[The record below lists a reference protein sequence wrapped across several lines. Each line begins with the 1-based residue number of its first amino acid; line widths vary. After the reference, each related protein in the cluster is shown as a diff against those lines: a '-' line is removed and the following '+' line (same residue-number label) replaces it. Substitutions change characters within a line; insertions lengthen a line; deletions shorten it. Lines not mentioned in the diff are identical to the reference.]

1 MPQTS
6 LLAHLY
12 PYFKGS
18 QEDVATSSLGYIVS
32 SNEHINKAF
41 TNHISKTLQMTIA
54 ETYQY
59 KCQAVGKSNE
69 RPDMAGYNFNGDEKI
84 LCESKFYAALTINQP
99 NAYLKRLIEENG
111 IGLMFICPEVRKK
124 GLWQEILK
132 LVNTDFE
139 YSNINDF
146 CVKLDSNI
154 RLGITTWKDLLNDL
168 EQVAL
173 SNAVN
178 SVPDIKQLQGYC
190 DQLDSEAFI
199 PFNEEDFGIDVAMK
213 AERPYR
219 LLDALVEAI
228 KQEPNHDVSL
238 KDLRATP
245 VWSGYRRYIRIDG
258 FGVNLEYDTNKWK
271 HIDGQTTPFWMYIKK
286 PIDGE
291 WQQDELY
298 NKAMLK
304 IPSEMKFETYIALIP
319 KRYVA
324 LSEITEDMKEQVFN
338 YIRIFKETQVD

>member
-18 QEDVATSSLGYIVS
+18 QEDVATSSLNYIIS
-32 SNEHINKAF
+32 SNKHINDAF
-41 TNHISKTLQMTIA
+41 TNHISKILQIPINDSF
-54 ETYQY
+54 QY
-59 KCQAVGKSNE
+59 KCQAVGENNE
-69 RPDMAGYNFNGDEKI
+69 RPDMAGYDANGNEKI

-99 NAYLKRLIEENG
+99 NAYLKRLIYEKG
-111 IGLMFICPEVRKK
+111 IGLVFICPEVRKK
-124 GLWQEILK
+124 GLWHEILK
-132 LVNTDFE
+132 LAKTEFE
-139 YSNINDF
+139 CYNISNF
-146 CVKLDSNI
+146 CTELDGNV

-168 EQVAL
+168 EQVAF

-199 PFNEEDFGIDVAMK
+199 PFNDEDFGIDVAMK

-228 KQEPNHDVSL
+228 KNDPNHRVSL
-238 KDLRATP
+238 NNLKATP
-245 VWSGYRRYIRIDG
+245 VWSGYRRYLYIDD
-258 FGVNLEYDTNKWK
+258 FAVNLEYDTNKWK
-271 HIDGQTTPFWMYIKK
+271 NIDGQTTPFWMYIKK
-286 PIDGE
+286 LIDGH
-291 WQQDELY
+291 WQQDEQC

-304 IPSEMKFETYIALIP
+304 ISHEMKFEEYIALIP
-319 KRYVA
+319 KKYVA
-324 LSEITEDMKEQVFN
+324 LSEIVDDMKKQVLKH
-338 YIRIFKETQVD
+338 IQLFKET